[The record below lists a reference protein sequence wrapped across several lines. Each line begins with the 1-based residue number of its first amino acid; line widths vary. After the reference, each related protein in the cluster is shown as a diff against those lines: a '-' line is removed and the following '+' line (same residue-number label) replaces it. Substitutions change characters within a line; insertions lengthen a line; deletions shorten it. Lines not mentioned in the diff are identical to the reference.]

1 MSQNTQTETV
11 ANATPSAFVVVGEVT
26 QRTPT
31 QVVLAYEATHGTQH
45 LTVTRTEF
53 GHGGS
58 LGHRLDD
65 RIENENTDRAFAI
78 KRCVCPSCNNNNDGN
93 EAVMS
98 DITGKTADAIIADLN
113 AVNSRRQVFEID
125 DERHVQKCATC
136 NGTGKANELVGDF
149 SPQIDGEWGD
159 LVEDMRFGNGPAPA
173 FPSSFNGRRGGIVD
187 NITDMTMKFSE
198 SMQENIH
205 GDMVGNGVFTVFN
218 TGYASEENN
227 FLGKQMGRPKTDVY
241 AFAQHS
247 EVMDS
252 FADWASSN
260 GMPYTCYGTNYGQD
274 AVMDIKV
281 TGSSH
286 RDEVLADLRTRMAAG
301 EFADEN
307 GHTGYGLMDAL
318 RTAKAEGSDLGVVGF
333 GVQIRHSF
341 DGALTIR
348 GVAERVVC
356 TNGWVGSEKTL
367 MLAAQHKK
375 GVFDNILASI
385 GNLAEIVFSC
395 VLEMMQQHN
404 EIESMQ
410 DILLA
415 PDMLD
420 SLVALKAERGLV
432 SYPSIGQNAQLTGG
446 RQFRAFNEGMVDPN
460 KAWVMVGEDND
471 GSAVGSLYHAYQNDN
486 GIIGHQ
492 PAVSDAH
499 GRVDGGKAVSFAKT
513 NADLAKQH
521 SLYVEIQQDA
531 VRAFTE
537 HVGRSPQDGELN
549 EFVQEFGIP
558 MLNDMVAT
566 EARSEQVSKDSFGN
580 ITIREWA
587 VGDILPTIVKNVGTD
602 SEVSTV
608 LTRGAP
614 MAVTA

>member
-1 MSQNTQTETV
+1 MSQEQTIENQE
-11 ANATPSAFVVVGEVT
+11 APASPSAFVVVGEVVS
-26 QRTPT
+26 RTPT
-31 QVVLAYEATHGTQH
+31 HVKITYPAFAGDAT
-45 LTVTRTEF
+45 LTVNRTEF

-58 LGHRLDD
+58 IGHRLNDT
-65 RIENENTDRAFAI
+65 IENENTDRAFAI
-78 KRCVCPSCNNNNDGN
+78 KRCVCPTCDNNNDGN

-98 DITGKTADAIIADLN
+98 DITGKTADAITADLN
-113 AVNSRRQVFEID
+113 AVHSRRQVFEID
-125 DERHVQKCATC
+125 DERHVQKCPTC
-136 NGTGKANELVGDF
+136 NGKGKVSELAGDH
-149 SPQIDGEWGD
+149 SPHIEGEWGD

-173 FPSSFNGRRGGIVD
+173 FASSFNGRRGGIVD
-187 NITDMTMKFSE
+187 NITDMQMKFSE

-205 GDMVGNGVFTVFN
+205 GEMVGNGVFTIFN

-247 EVMDS
+247 TVIDG

-260 GMPYTCYGTNYGQD
+260 GMPFTCYGTNYGQD
-274 AVMDIKV
+274 AIIDIRI
-281 TGSSH
+281 TDGAT
-286 RDEVLADLRTRMAAG
+286 RQEVIADLKQRVADG
-301 EFADEN
+301 EFGEDA
-307 GHTGYGLMDAL
+307 GYGLMSVLRDA
-318 RTAKAEGSDLGVVGF
+318 KNNGSGLGVVGF

-348 GVAERVVC
+348 GVAERVAC
-356 TNGWVGSEKTL
+356 LNGMVGTEQTL
-367 MLAAQHKK
+367 ILSAQHKK
-375 GVFDNILASI
+375 GVFDNIVASI
-385 GNLAEIVFSC
+385 SNLAEIVFESVC
-395 VLEMMQQHN
+395 EMMNQYN
-404 EIESMQ
+404 EVESMQ
-410 DILLA
+410 DI
-415 PDMLD
+415 MLGP
-420 SLVALKAERGLV
+420 SQLEALVALKAERGLV
-432 SYPSIGQNAQLTGG
+432 AYPSIGQDAQLTGG
-446 RQFRAFNEGMVDPN
+446 RQFRAFNAGWGNPNEG
-460 KAWVMVGEDND
+460 WVRVGEDID

-492 PAVSDAH
+492 PAVNDAH
-499 GRVDGGKAVSFAKT
+499 GRVDGGKAVSFSKT

-558 MLNDMVAT
+558 MLNDMVCT
-566 EARSEQVSKDSFGN
+566 EARTEQVGKEDSFGN

-602 SEVSTV
+602 SEVARTLDLV
-608 LTRGAP
+608 HTPVAV
-614 MAVTA
+614 MA

>member
-1 MSQNTQTETV
+1 MSKDTQQETV
-11 ANATPSAFVVVGEVT
+11 APATPQPEAFVVVGEVVS
-26 QRTPT
+26 RTPT
-31 QVVLAYEATHGTQH
+31 HVQITYPTMMGDST
-45 LTVTRTEF
+45 LTVNRTEF

-58 LGHRLDD
+58 LGHPLNNDS
-65 RIENENTDRAFAI
+65 TDRAFAI
-78 KRCVCPSCNNNNDGN
+78 KRCVCPTCNNNNDGN

-98 DITGKTADAIIADLN
+98 DITGKTADAITNELN

-125 DERHVQKCATC
+125 DVRHVQKCPTC
-136 NGTGKANELVGDF
+136 NGKGKVSDLTGDH
-149 SPQIDGEWGD
+149 SPHIEGEWGD

-173 FPSSFNGRRGGIVD
+173 FASSFNGRRGGIVD
-187 NITDMTMKFSE
+187 NILDMQMKFSE

-205 GDMVGNGVFTVFN
+205 GDMVGNGVFTIFN

-252 FADWASSN
+252 FAQWATDN
-260 GMPYTCYGTNYGQD
+260 QMPYSCYGTNYGQD
-274 AVMDIKV
+274 AIIDIRI
-281 TGSSH
+281 TDGAT
-286 RDEVLADLRTRMAAG
+286 RQEVIADLKQRAADGDFG
-301 EFADEN
+301 EN
-307 GHTGYGLMDAL
+307 TGYGLMDVL
-318 RTAKAEGSDLGVVGF
+318 RDAKNNGSGLGVVGF

-348 GVAERVVC
+348 GVAERVAC
-356 TNGWVGSEKTL
+356 LNGMVGSEKTL
-367 MLAAQHKK
+367 ILSAQHKK

-385 GNLAEIVFSC
+385 GNLAEIVFEAVC
-395 VLEMMQQHN
+395 EMMAQYN
-404 EIESMQ
+404 TVESMQ
-410 DILLA
+410 DI
-415 PDMLD
+415 MLGP
-420 SLVALKAERGLV
+420 SQLEALVALKAERGLV
-432 SYPSIGQNAQLTGG
+432 SYPSIGQDAQLTGG
-446 RQFRAFNEGMVDPN
+446 RQFRAFNAGWDNPNEG
-460 KAWVMVGEDND
+460 WVRVGEDID

-492 PAVSDAH
+492 PAVNDAH

-531 VRAFTE
+531 VRAFTQ

-558 MLNDMVAT
+558 MLNAMTAT

-602 SEVSTV
+602 SEVVRTLDLV
-608 LTRGAP
+608 HTPVAV
-614 MAVTA
+614 MA